1 MREASPLLETR
12 RPAAAAARFRLVD
25 DDAQEREADRNARD
39 LVGANATRASVRRRC
54 SCGGTCPACTGSVQR
69 KTVASASADRTALPQ
84 AVGAGLDSPAQPLDA
99 ATRAFFEPRLQH
111 DLRHVRVHAGASA
124 AASAAAVRAQ
134 AYTVGRDVVFGE
146 GRYDPHS
153 GSGRELLAHE
163 LTHVVQQSAAGSP
176 RLQRRVVDTDYFLPC
191 RAAPGRDAAT
201 LRARELQ
208 GAAWATAAATA
219 LRANPISEAARELLW
234 RRIRRDANDPR
245 VRCRMIPTLADRLER
260 IAKAL
265 RDDIIRYDCSI
276 NGEPTFL
283 CNGSIA
289 VAWPIASS
297 TINLC
302 SPYWSTSA
310 QEQALTL
317 MHECMH
323 LYFGTRGIADGSDG
337 GFDTA
342 ECYPAF
348 ALELAGLTLGP
359 TENANCPPNPDPL
372 PARDA
377 KRMAA
382 PCPSNVFPTLSI
394 GGGYASGLPGV
405 GKAAT
410 WGLGLDLGLPL
421 TRMHE
426 WELTLG
432 ARFQQFLPV
441 EADQQKAYLLG
452 VRTGINYRFRPWRF
466 GFQVGGHVEA
476 GSIGLP
482 GSKGDSGSQQA
493 YGLAG
498 GSIGLTV
505 PLPDH
510 QALQLMLEAGRGFD
524 FGKAGDKHLDW
535 FQTGLSIGIQ
545 FQ

>member
-1 MREASPLLETR
+1 M
-12 RPAAAAARFRLVD
+12 
-25 DDAQEREADRNARD
+25 
-39 LVGANATRASVRRRC
+39 
-54 SCGGTCPACTGSVQR
+54 QR
-69 KTVASASADRTALPQ
+69 KAVGSTHAGRGALPQ
-84 AVGAGLDSPAQPLDA
+84 AVGEGLDSPAQPLDM

-111 DLRHVRVHAGASA
+111 DLSDVRVHAGARA

-134 AYTVGRDVVFGE
+134 AYTVGRDLVFGE

-163 LTHVVQQSAAGSP
+163 LTHVVQQSAAGPP
-176 RLQRRVVDTDYFLPC
+176 RLQRRVVDSDYMLPC

-201 LRARELQ
+201 LRAREQQ

-219 LRANPISEAARELLW
+219 LRATPISETARKLLW

-245 VRCRMIPTLADRLER
+245 VRCRMIPTLADRFER

-276 NGEPTFL
+276 TGEPTFL

-289 VAWPIASS
+289 VAWPILSS

-302 SPYWSTSA
+302 SPYWSTSP

-323 LYFGTRGIADGSDG
+323 LYFGTRGIADGSAG

-377 KRMAA
+377 KRLAA

-394 GGGYASGLPGV
+394 GGGYANGLPGV
-405 GKAAT
+405 GPAAT
-410 WGLGLDLGLPL
+410 WGLGLELGLPL

-441 EADQQKAYLLG
+441 DADKQKAYLLG

-466 GFQVGGHVEA
+466 GFQAGGHLEA

-482 GSKGDSGSQQA
+482 GNERGGGNQQA

-498 GSIGLTV
+498 GSTGLTV

-524 FGKAGDKHLDW
+524 VGRAGDKHLDW